1 MNRVIGRPAAR
12 RSWAGL
18 AILALGGIVSMAAQ
32 TPPPRQRP
40 RLPLELL
47 PDTLAICRLEAGAAL
62 PSWAGEAGAFL
73 TVSRTAEE
81 LSITAVQ
88 RTVPPDATCERDYRA
103 LRVRGP
109 LPLDLVGILAAIA
122 DPLAEAGLS
131 IFAIST
137 YDTDYVL
144 VKSDDLTRATEV
156 LERAGH
162 RVTR

>member
-1 MNRVIGRPAAR
+1 M
-12 RSWAGL
+12 
-18 AILALGGIVSMAAQ
+18 VSMVDAQ
-32 TPPPRQRP
+32 SRRP

-47 PDTLAICRLEAGAAL
+47 PDTLAICRLDAGAAL
-62 PSWAGEAGAFL
+62 PRWADQPGAFL

-88 RTVPPDATCERDYRA
+88 RLVPADAQCERDYRA

-109 LPLDLVGILAAIA
+109 LPLDLIGILAAIA
-122 DPLAEAGLS
+122 DPLAAAGLG

-144 VKSDDLTRATEV
+144 VKSRDLPAALEA

-162 RVTR
+162 RITR